1 MTRGYK
7 LKDRPEYNTKPKPI
21 TFEKTQKVSEAVS
34 VMTEK
39 NYVSRLWFYFRNG
52 YGTYFAFVLAAINT
66 LTVTYYLAI
75 EKWPPLELLFPS
87 FGQYVLI
94 IAAIGIPLLITVGFV
109 HFKRTTAFKS
119 EMDIQIEANPYV
131 YKLPPNGWWQQAFA
145 PLFLMQTKMILK
157 MNNDEKLNEEDLKKL
172 KEIEEKIQFLIE
184 GGMFGSTKKT

>member
-1 MTRGYK
+1 
-7 LKDRPEYNTKPKPI
+7 
-21 TFEKTQKVSEAVS
+21 
-34 VMTEK
+34 MTEK
-39 NYVSRLWFYFRNG
+39 NHVSRLWFYFRNG
-52 YGTYFAFVLAAINT
+52 YGTYFAFILAAINT

-75 EKWPPLELLFPS
+75 EKFPPLETVFPS

-94 IAAIGIPLLITVGFV
+94 IAAIGIPLLISVGFV

-157 MNNDEKLNEEDLKKL
+157 MNNNEKLDEEDLKKL

>member
-1 MTRGYK
+1 
-7 LKDRPEYNTKPKPI
+7 
-21 TFEKTQKVSEAVS
+21 
-34 VMTEK
+34 MTEK

-119 EMDIQIEANPYV
+119 EMDIQIEANHYV

>member
-1 MTRGYK
+1 
-7 LKDRPEYNTKPKPI
+7 
-21 TFEKTQKVSEAVS
+21 
-34 VMTEK
+34 MTEK
-39 NYVSRLWFYFRNG
+39 NHVSRLWFYFRNG
-52 YGTYFAFVLAAINT
+52 YGTYFAFILAAINT

-75 EKWPPLELLFPS
+75 EKFPPLETVFPS

-94 IAAIGIPLLITVGFV
+94 IAAIGIPLLISVGFV

-157 MNNDEKLNEEDLKKL
+157 MNNNEKLDEEDLKKL
-172 KEIEEKIQFLIE
+172 KEIEEKIQFLIK
-184 GGMFGSTKKT
+184 GGMFDANKKI

>member
-1 MTRGYK
+1 
-7 LKDRPEYNTKPKPI
+7 
-21 TFEKTQKVSEAVS
+21 
-34 VMTEK
+34 MTEK

-75 EKWPPLELLFPS
+75 EKWPRLELLFPS

-157 MNNDEKLNEEDLKKL
+157 MNSDEKLNEEDLKKL